1 MSLKKLAIILFAA
14 IVVVFAVFQFVS
26 HDAPT
31 LTNDQPEMAS
41 EQKDPPLSE
50 SQIARRNLEEVLSGK
65 RKEPDYQ
72 NYEAST
78 RYWDLTQKWLA
89 DLSLSDCIG
98 LIEFCETPRRYHHL
112 LDRLYER
119 YGELDHKSA
128 FDRIDKDS
136 TRHASLKSAQISYV
150 IIGWGRVQPAEAWAY
165 TTDLDKEKVLRENNY
180 RDIASEIFGSWVK
193 LDPDQ
198 AHQHLLKT
206 EGDSFSAG
214 SAAYYYGLPQT
225 ADFRK
230 EASKM
235 EDAIKNQRYFSGDEI
250 NHYGVEW
257 SAQVM
262 SSSQFASSWAS
273 VDADAAIAWWLKVS
287 TDSEEMKAHTEWRA
301 YRLGFLVA
309 SWAGFHIPHDPD
321 PAIRWLSANLDI
333 LQSDEFQKIAL
344 PSLAKHRPKET
355 MELIRKIESI
365 DQQAYRVAQLVR
377 SPAPFLGK
385 YGIYNIAGIVEPD
398 IVESV
403 LDTFSFDVDQRKRVI
418 NAIRERRI
426 YEANQPVPP
435 PSDW

>member
-1 MSLKKLAIILFAA
+1 
-14 IVVVFAVFQFVS
+14 
-26 HDAPT
+26 
-31 LTNDQPEMAS
+31 
-41 EQKDPPLSE
+41 
-50 SQIARRNLEEVLSGK
+50 
-65 RKEPDYQ
+65 
-72 NYEAST
+72 
-78 RYWDLTQKWLA
+78 
-89 DLSLSDCIG
+89 
-98 LIEFCETPRRYHHL
+98 
-112 LDRLYER
+112 
-119 YGELDHKSA
+119 
-128 FDRIDKDS
+128 
-136 TRHASLKSAQISYV
+136 
-150 IIGWGRVQPAEAWAY
+150 
-165 TTDLDKEKVLRENNY
+165 VLRENNY

-235 EDAIKNQRYFSGDEI
+235 EDAVKNQRYYSGNEI
-250 NHYGVEW
+250 NHYGVQW
-257 SAQVM
+257 SELVM
-262 SSSQFASSWAS
+262 ASSQFASSWAS

-287 TDSEEMKAHTEWRA
+287 TDSEEMKAHSEWRA
-301 YRLGFLVA
+301 YRLGFVVA

-333 LQSDEFQKIAL
+333 LQSDEFQRIAL

-365 DQQAYRVAQLVR
+365 DQQAYRVAQLVS
-377 SPAPFLGK
+377 SPAPVTGK
-385 YGIYNIAGIVEPD
+385 YGIFDIAGVVEPD

-403 LDTFSFDVDQRKRVI
+403 LDTFSFDDDQRKRVI

>member
-206 EGDSFSAG
+206 EGDSFYAG
-214 SAAYYYGLPQT
+214 STAYYYGLPQT

-309 SWAGFHIPHDPD
+309 SWVGIHIPYDPD

>member
-1 MSLKKLAIILFAA
+1 MTLKNIVLILIATVVAA
-14 IVVVFAVFQFVS
+14 FAVFKFVG

-31 LTNDQPEMAS
+31 LTNDQPEMAT
-41 EQKDPPLSE
+41 EQKDTPLSE
-50 SQIARRNLEEVLSGK
+50 SQIARRNLEEVLSRK

-72 NYEAST
+72 NYEAHT
-78 RYWDLTQKWLA
+78 RYWNLTQKWLA

-98 LIEFCETPRRYHHL
+98 LIEFCETPRRYHNL

-128 FDRIDKDS
+128 FDRIDKDN
-136 TRHASLKSAQISYV
+136 TRDASLKSAQISYV
-150 IIGWGRVQPAEAWAY
+150 IIGWGQVQPAEAWAY

-235 EDAIKNQRYFSGDEI
+235 EDAIKNQRYFSGNEI
-250 NHYGVEW
+250 NHYGVQW
-257 SAQVM
+257 SELVM
-262 SSSQFASSWAS
+262 ASSQFASSWAS

-287 TDSEEMKAHTEWRA
+287 TDSDEMKAHSEWRA

-333 LQSDEFQKIAL
+333 LQSDEFQRIAL

-355 MELIRKIESI
+355 MELIRKIELI
-365 DQQAYRVAQLVR
+365 DQQASLVAQLVS
-377 SPAPFLGK
+377 SPPPFLGK
-385 YGIYNIAGIVEPD
+385 YGLFQIAAVVEPD

-418 NAIRERRI
+418 NAIRERRN